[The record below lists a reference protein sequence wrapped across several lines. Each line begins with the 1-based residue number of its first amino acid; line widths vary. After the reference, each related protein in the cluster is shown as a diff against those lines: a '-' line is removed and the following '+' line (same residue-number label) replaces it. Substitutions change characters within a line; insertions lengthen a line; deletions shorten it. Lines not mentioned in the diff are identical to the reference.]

1 MNRLIYIIALSLL
14 IISCEDV
21 IDVDLK
27 TAETRL
33 VIDASLSWEK
43 GTLGN
48 NQEIKL
54 SLTAPY
60 FSNTIPAATGA
71 TVVVTDSN
79 NNTFNFI
86 EQGNSGVYQNNT
98 FIPEINGVYTLTVNY
113 NNEIYTATESLKSVV
128 TIDYVE
134 QNNNGGFSGEDIEIK
149 AFYTDPADQE
159 NYYLFQFQNN
169 QNVPM
174 LVVYDDEFTNG
185 NQIFGFFSDD
195 EMKTNDNLNIKISG
209 ISKRHYDYLFILLQQ
224 TDDESGDP
232 FETQPATVRGNCI
245 NQTNPN
251 NYPLGY
257 FRISETDVFNY
268 TVQ

>member
-1 MNRLIYIIALSLL
+1 MNRLIYIIVLSLL

-21 IDVDLK
+21 IDVDLT

-33 VIDASLSWEK
+33 VIDASLSWQK
-43 GTLGN
+43 GTQGN

-60 FSNTIPAATGA
+60 FSSTIPAATGA
-71 TVVVTDSN
+71 TVVVSDSK

-86 EQGNSGVYQNNT
+86 EQGTSGIYQNNT
-98 FIPEINGVYTLTVNY
+98 FIPEINGDYTLTINY
-113 NNEIYTATESLKSVV
+113 NNETYTATESLKSVV
-128 TIDYVE
+128 PIDFVE

-149 AFYTDPADQE
+149 AFYTDPTDQE

-174 LVVYDDEFTNG
+174 LEVYDDEFTNG

-195 EMKTNDNLNIKISG
+195 EMKANDNLNIKISG
-209 ISKRHYDYLFILLQQ
+209 ISKRHYEYLFILLQQ

-245 NQTNPN
+245 NQTNPK

-257 FRISETDVFNY
+257 FRVSETDVFNY